1 MPAFAPAQATAS
13 GRDGRILLVDRDD
26 SVLEAVGTILRERD
40 HRVRTARSTE
50 EAGALLE
57 KEDFDLI
64 VADMEIS
71 SGDAD
76 HLEHWLSQH
85 KPALHRKV
93 IWMSAVRPG
102 RSAEKGNAGGGRYVL
117 RKPFKANE
125 LLAAVDEIL
134 LSNVGAAPIE
144 R

>member
-1 MPAFAPAQATAS
+1 
-13 GRDGRILLVDRDD
+13 VDRDD
-26 SVLEAVGTILRERD
+26 SVLEAVGTILRDRD
-40 HRVRTARSTE
+40 HRVQTARNTE

-71 SGDAD
+71 SGGSVDN
-76 HLEHWLSQH
+76 LERWLAQH

-93 IWMSAVRPG
+93 IWMSAVGPSG
-102 RSAEKGNAGGGRYVL
+102 SAEKKKAPGGCHIL
-117 RKPFKANE
+117 QKPFKANE
-125 LLAAVDEIL
+125 LLALVDEIL
-134 LSNVGAAPIE
+134 LNNVGAAPIE